1 MRSGARR
8 IGVTVVLALF
18 LAGCAAVT
26 TSIEKRDLD
35 VQVKMSDTIFLDPL
49 PPQARTVYVEVRNSS
64 DRPDFELA
72 AAVRQSLAAR
82 GFRVVE
88 DPDAANIIL
97 QANVLQVGR
106 SAQSAADEA
115 LAGGFGSAIE
125 GAVIGGAVGYGL
137 GKAGGHDAL
146 LTIGGAIA
154 GAAVSTVANAAV
166 QDVTYTVITDVQISE
181 RVRDGELVSQSE
193 TQNIPQGSAGTVT
206 QSRSTTTEWRRY
218 RTRIVG
224 TANKANLTYEEAA
237 PVLVERLTQ
246 VMSNML

>member
-1 MRSGARR
+1 MRSSLRR
-8 IGVTVVLALF
+8 IAPAAALALF
-18 LAGCAAVT
+18 LGGCAAVT
-26 TSIEKRDLD
+26 TSIEKKDLD

-64 DRPDFELA
+64 DRPDFDLA
-72 AAVRQSLAAR
+72 AAVRQSLSAR
-82 GFRVVE
+82 GYRVVE

-106 SAQSAADEA
+106 TSKSAAERA
-115 LAGGFGSAIE
+115 LAGGFGGTLT
-125 GAVIGGAVGYGL
+125 GAAVGAAVGYGL
-137 GKAGGHDAL
+137 GKAGGNDTL
-146 LTIGGAIA
+146 LTLGGALA
-154 GAAVSTVANAAV
+154 GAAIATVANASV
-166 QDVTYTVITDVQISE
+166 QDVTYTVITDVQVSE

-193 TQNIPQGSAGTVT
+193 VQNLPQGSAGTIA
-206 QSRSTTTEWRRY
+206 QSRSTTTEWQRY

-237 PVLVERLTQ
+237 PVLVERMTQ

>member
-1 MRSGARR
+1 MRTGFARTGAA
-8 IGVTVVLALF
+8 VLLAMS

-26 TSIEKRDLD
+26 TSIEKRNLD

-64 DRPDFELA
+64 DRPDFDLA
-72 AAVRQSLAAR
+72 AAVRAGLAAR

-106 SAQSAADEA
+106 TAESAAERA
-115 LAGGFGSAIE
+115 LAGGFGSALE
-125 GAVIGGAVGYGL
+125 GAVIGGAIGYGL
-137 GKAGGHDAL
+137 GKAGGNDAL
-146 LTIGGAIA
+146 LTVGGAIA
-154 GAAVSTVANAAV
+154 GAALSTVAEAAV
-166 QDVTYTVITDVQISE
+166 QDVTFTVITDVQISE
-181 RVRDGELVSQSE
+181 RVRSGGLVD
-193 TQNIPQGSAGTVT
+193 QNEAQNLPQGSAGTVA
-206 QSRSTTTEWRRY
+206 QSYATTTEWKRY

-237 PVLVERLTQ
+237 PVLVERMTQ

>member
-1 MRSGARR
+1 MRTGFARTGAA
-8 IGVTVVLALF
+8 VLLAMS

-26 TSIEKRDLD
+26 TSIEKRNLD

-64 DRPDFELA
+64 DRPDFDLA
-72 AAVRQSLAAR
+72 AAVRAGLEAR

-106 SAQSAADEA
+106 TAEAAAERA
-115 LAGGFGSAIE
+115 LAGGFGSAL
-125 GAVIGGAVGYGL
+125 GYGR
-137 GKAGGHDAL
+137 GKAGGNDAL
-146 LTIGGAIA
+146 LTVGGAIA
-154 GAAVSTVANAAV
+154 GAALSTVAEAAV
-166 QDVTYTVITDVQISE
+166 QDVTFTVITDVQISE
-181 RVRDGELVSQSE
+181 RVRSGGLVD
-193 TQNIPQGSAGTVT
+193 QNEAQNLPQGSAGTVA
-206 QSRSTTTEWRRY
+206 QSYATTTEWKRY

-237 PVLVERLTQ
+237 PVLVERMTR